1 MAKKITTSQEQQP
14 TESKGTRQ
22 SYNVSAAA
30 FIEAWETCNSADEVA
45 EKLGMPKPIV
55 HARAST
61 YRQAGIKLKKMP
73 RSTKNMVDVE
83 AMNRLIEEIHAR
95 KSTGE
100 TRRKGP
106 HS

>member
-1 MAKKITTSQEQQP
+1 MGKKAIENQEHRQG
-14 TESKGTRQ
+14 KGTRQ
-22 SYNVSAAA
+22 SYDVSAAA

-61 YRQAGIKLKKMP
+61 YRQQGVKLKKMP
-73 RSTKNMVDVE
+73 RSPKNKVDVD

-95 KSTGE
+95 KPSGE
-100 TRRKGP
+100 TRRPKGP